1 MPGSSDR
8 VARISSRINF
18 GRLATSTRRD
28 LPISF
33 TPRTP
38 KYWQIKG
45 KEKAQ
50 RRRMLLANLA
60 LPWSITSGETE
71 KRKSTKNYPSP
82 QGGQHY
88 VTVETFLFLQPLDHH
103 QTDN

>member
-1 MPGSSDR
+1 
-8 VARISSRINF
+8 
-18 GRLATSTRRD
+18 
-28 LPISF
+28 
-33 TPRTP
+33 
-38 KYWQIKG
+38 
-45 KEKAQ
+45 
-50 RRRMLLANLA
+50 MLLANLA